1 MFRFEIDALGHNFYI
16 KTVNS
21 TGTSNQVLGVVNN
34 GTANGIIDWTVPT
47 VSSSTNFYYN
57 CQFHSSMSGTIS
69 ANALSTIDSTRPLFN
84 ASSFSVVPQPYLN
97 YVNQAIQRWSN
108 YIKFNSSI
116 YDAIKQNYINNGYG
130 IFNGINLEANSS
142 PWNDPN
148 GGLYLYNDPA
158 DNTIAYC
165 GVTYF
170 WNIAQSNDLKMN
182 TDTMF
187 LGINERWKNILS
199 EQEWV
204 DVLAHEL
211 GHGLG
216 IGQFWSSAYSSS
228 GAVPPTNFFL
238 SGNSY
243 TSCRDGYKKLINNGA
258 NYSLIPLEDQG
269 SSGTASAHFE
279 NTFRSSSYPNGGGLS
294 YPGLQNELMLGSLVD
309 GGIMRISALSIG
321 ALIDFGYEEVNPGN
335 NEGHIHLNSG
345 GGLLTKTASG
355 STIKRIKLENCCDS
369 EHVASSRGVI
379 KL

>member
-1 MFRFEIDALGHNFYI
+1 
-16 KTVNS
+16 
-21 TGTSNQVLGVVNN
+21 
-34 GTANGIIDWTVPT
+34 
-47 VSSSTNFYYN
+47 
-57 CQFHSSMSGTIS
+57 MSGTIS
-69 ANALSTIDSTRPLFN
+69 ANALSAIDSTRTLFN
-84 ASSFSVVPQPYLN
+84 STSFSVIPQPYLN

-108 YIKFNSSI
+108 YIKFNSSV
-116 YDAIKQNYINNGYG
+116 YDGIKQNYINNGYG
-130 IFNGINLEANSS
+130 IFNGINLEASSS
-142 PWNDPN
+142 PWNDPE
-148 GGLYLYNDPA
+148 GGLYLYNDPT

-165 GVTYF
+165 GVTSF
-170 WNIAQSNDLKMN
+170 WNIAQSNDLKIN

-204 DVLAHEL
+204 DVLTHEL

-216 IGQFWSSAYSSS
+216 IGQFWSSGYSSY
-228 GAVPPTNFFL
+228 GAVPPSNFFL
-238 SGNSY
+238 SGSSY
-243 TSCRDGYKKLINNGA
+243 TSCRDGYKKLINNGI

-321 ALIDFGYEEVNPGN
+321 VLIDFGYEEVNPGN